1 MKNTLKYSLIIIS
14 LLIIGFVIGFL
25 VNGRLTHNKMKKVR
39 SVNTEQGFNHEFR
52 RIIKPTSEQAAELK
66 PILKEFAKRNH
77 VLMTDFREN
86 QESLFKDLR
95 TEIDPLLTEEQI
107 DRLECSKK
115 RWLKRSPVKKKNK
128 PKSDSVN

>member
-39 SVNTEQGFNHEFR
+39 SVNTEQGFNHEFM
-52 RIIKPTSEQAAELK
+52 RIIKPTPEQTAELK
-66 PILKEFAKRNH
+66 PILKKFASRNH
-77 VLMTDFREN
+77 SIMADFREN
-86 QESLFKDLR
+86 QKLLFKDLR
-95 TEIDPLLTEEQI
+95 TEIDPLLTDEQI

-115 RWLKRSPVKKKNK
+115 RWHKRPSVKRKNK
-128 PKSDSVN
+128 AKYDSVN